1 MCYQPFV
8 STVTGKI
15 IGAEALIRWRH
26 PEYGEVSPGRFVPHL
41 ESHACFYDLSIWIL
55 RRAVQDIKEIIKNYP
70 TFFVNVNM
78 SYSQLER
85 PEFVQEV
92 INIINEFDFP
102 AKNLQLELTERCRN
116 LDIKYLKDQLA
127 FLRQHDI
134 KIALDDYG
142 TGNSTINMLCELPI
156 TGVKIDQTFILN
168 ILNKGS
174 NRVVVDSS
182 VECAKRLG
190 LTVCLE
196 GVETKE
202 IKDFIGKY
210 SANYHQGYFYSRP
223 IEFSKFRDIMNEIW
237 PVSSVSLIKNTPT
250 SELGVNNI
258 LSMMPGG
265 FSSMLM
271 MKQKKY

>member
-1 MCYQPFV
+1 
-8 STVTGKI
+8 
-15 IGAEALIRWRH
+15 
-26 PEYGEVSPGRFVPHL
+26 
-41 ESHACFYDLSIWIL
+41 
-55 RRAVQDIKEIIKNYP
+55 
-70 TFFVNVNM
+70 M

-92 INIINEFDFP
+92 INIINENDFP
-102 AKNLQLELTERCRN
+102 ANNLQLELTERCRN
-116 LDIKYLKDQLA
+116 LDIKYLKEQLA
-127 FLRQHDI
+127 FLREHDI

-142 TGNSTINMLCELPI
+142 TGNSTINMLCELPF